1 MGESA
6 ITHGVLGELK
16 GWQRVKDPVE
26 TSTEPHMPA
35 GPFLVGGNTGGISSI

>member
-16 GWQRVKDPVE
+16 GWQRVKNPME

-35 GPFLVGGNTGGISSI
+35 GPFLVGGNTGRISFI